1 MTIDDIY
8 EAACLIKHLVE
19 DNDRLKEE
27 NARLRLSEKENRT
40 TMSRLVQTQQDIAA
54 KTLTALLHYNKK

>member
-8 EAACLIKHLVE
+8 EAACLIKYLVE
-19 DNDRLKEE
+19 ENDRLKEE
-27 NARLRLSEKENRT
+27 NDRLRLSEKENRA

-54 KTLTALLHYNKK
+54 QTLTALLHFNEK